1 MKVYRILIDSAKRQP
16 GGHEYDFEFDISRL
30 ATARDFKRHTWITA
44 VEWNDP
50 VKYSEVFPTFAKHP
64 PTRQPSSLPTRRY
77 GSTTRR
83 RVGPAL
89 PPAPFAFSLGTR
101 VSATTDAAPTRH
113 IVARRLWEISSR
125 ATG

>member
-50 VKYSEVFPTFAKHP
+50 VKHSEVSPTFGKSHTHSAALFLP
-64 PTRQPSSLPTRRY
+64 YPTLTQHITWERWTGAPSSTICVPR
-77 GSTTRR
+77 
-83 RVGPAL
+83 
-89 PPAPFAFSLGTR
+89 GTQ
-101 VSATTDAAPTRH
+101 VSATKDAASTLPIIPRG
-113 IVARRLWEISSR
+113 RWRL
-125 ATG
+125 